1 MPRKKVTISL
11 DDTVPAEAATPAPK
25 KPSAKATKS
34 AKAPKST
41 VTEPVEAVAEAAE
54 TPKPRASRKK
64 PVIVEPPV
72 VELVAEAPKQKR
84 APRKKPVEVEVPA
97 EPEVSV
103 ADPLI
108 DSVAEIGF
116 ELVFRSATEA
126 KAAEPKPSRE
136 VTPEPTAKPK
146 RGRGRGEKSAPVA
159 SPVVALET
167 EGEAVEDARETGSE
181 VRVETPDPELS
192 ETMDGGLMVSFRSR
206 STETPTRSTEG
217 RGDRRERTP
226 KRSAPTET
234 ASAPSAPEAE
244 VSKPSVLAESALES
258 DVDAGF
264 VFAFRAPSELP
275 ARKQG
280 RSEDR
285 KGDRNGDRNGDQGR
299 DRGGDRHGRGR
310 DRTGGRDDREEA
322 TVVAETV
329 EVVAEVVPEPV
340 APPAPTWTQPLDGPQ
355 VVVRNGVPII
365 IRGHQIYPPL
375 FFFGGA
381 TDERS
386 ANVIFDEARLASES
400 GVHLHSYLL
409 PFVVDEK
416 EVEAN
421 AASAAFL
428 LKRSVE
434 IDPEAQVMFRVVFEA
449 PRGWQDRFPNG
460 RYRTLDGTPA
470 DPSVCDD
477 DFWQVAEN
485 CLDRFVRSLRLLPE
499 ASHILGVHLERGEWF
514 LAEGN
519 GYDNSRAA
527 EGKFRDWARTRY
539 NRDEVSLR
547 ASWFDGSVRF
557 DTISVPLYQAEVGE
571 EDRFVRSSRKQ
582 RRVVDYHLFLSDA
595 TVDRISKL
603 AHAVKVASEG
613 YFMVGASYG
622 YTFEWSHPASGHLA
636 LGKLLRTEEVDI
648 IAGPPSYR
656 DREPGGTA
664 SFPTPID
671 SFALNGKLY
680 ISEEDFKTSLGE
692 GRDYDDF
699 NPVLKTPQALE
710 SVHWR
715 GTGVALSHA
724 TGLTWMDSWGQGWLK
739 THSVWHRAAQVLK
752 ALTERIAMPLGE
764 PEVAVFIDERS
775 LAYLVDQNAFALLVQ
790 NAREAILRAGV
801 SAGFYLLSD
810 LAHRE
815 QFPES
820 KLYIFLNAWDIRP
833 ELRAAVKAR
842 LQRDNKVLFWLYSAG
857 LFDGGRDSLERVRE
871 VTGIA
876 LKPQPFHS
884 KTGTTLINRRHP
896 LSNAFA
902 TSTITSASTLEP
914 SYFAIPE
921 EAVVLGEYSHT
932 GLPSFVIKEHDEDP
946 QARWTSVFLGE
957 PVVTTSLIRSL
968 AQLAGA
974 HVWDFTEDV
983 VHVRS
988 PFLTVHTSTNGNRTI
1003 ALPEKTS
1010 AYDLIT
1016 GAWVANDSPNIRYS
1030 AVEGTTQ
1037 SFLVGSR
1044 GEIEHLLQL
1053 DPTAT
1058 LQITEIPERNSNVR
1072 KDVSA
1077 FDVPIMSLGDWMTG
1091 SESEEVSD
1099 EWFLRP
1105 APVLEENMGQ
1115 ATESSERV
1123 GQRRRRGNR
1132 DRDRDRGGDRGG
1144 DRAPRATAEIFADK
1158 PLTDGDE
1165 LAFMFRKKS

>member
-1 MPRKKVTISL
+1 
-11 DDTVPAEAATPAPK
+11 
-25 KPSAKATKS
+25 
-34 AKAPKST
+34 
-41 VTEPVEAVAEAAE
+41 
-54 TPKPRASRKK
+54 
-64 PVIVEPPV
+64 
-72 VELVAEAPKQKR
+72 
-84 APRKKPVEVEVPA
+84 
-97 EPEVSV
+97 
-103 ADPLI
+103 
-108 DSVAEIGF
+108 
-116 ELVFRSATEA
+116 
-126 KAAEPKPSRE
+126 
-136 VTPEPTAKPK
+136 
-146 RGRGRGEKSAPVA
+146 
-159 SPVVALET
+159 
-167 EGEAVEDARETGSE
+167 
-181 VRVETPDPELS
+181 
-192 ETMDGGLMVSFRSR
+192 
-206 STETPTRSTEG
+206 
-217 RGDRRERTP
+217 
-226 KRSAPTET
+226 
-234 ASAPSAPEAE
+234 
-244 VSKPSVLAESALES
+244 
-258 DVDAGF
+258 
-264 VFAFRAPSELP
+264 
-275 ARKQG
+275 
-280 RSEDR
+280 
-285 KGDRNGDRNGDQGR
+285 
-299 DRGGDRHGRGR
+299 
-310 DRTGGRDDREEA
+310 
-322 TVVAETV
+322 
-329 EVVAEVVPEPV
+329 
-340 APPAPTWTQPLDGPQ
+340 
-355 VVVRNGVPII
+355 
-365 IRGHQIYPPL
+365 
-375 FFFGGA
+375 
-381 TDERS
+381 
-386 ANVIFDEARLASES
+386 
-400 GVHLHSYLL
+400 
-409 PFVVDEK
+409 
-416 EVEAN
+416 
-421 AASAAFL
+421 
-428 LKRSVE
+428 
-434 IDPEAQVMFRVVFEA
+434 
-449 PRGWQDRFPNG
+449 
-460 RYRTLDGTPA
+460 
-470 DPSVCDD
+470 
-477 DFWQVAEN
+477 
-485 CLDRFVRSLRLLPE
+485 
-499 ASHILGVHLERGEWF
+499 
-514 LAEGN
+514 
-519 GYDNSRAA
+519 
-527 EGKFRDWARTRY
+527 
-539 NRDEVSLR
+539 
-547 ASWFDGSVRF
+547 
-557 DTISVPLYQAEVGE
+557 
-571 EDRFVRSSRKQ
+571 
-582 RRVVDYHLFLSDA
+582 
-595 TVDRISKL
+595 
-603 AHAVKVASEG
+603 
-613 YFMVGASYG
+613 
-622 YTFEWSHPASGHLA
+622 
-636 LGKLLRTEEVDI
+636 
-648 IAGPPSYR
+648 
-656 DREPGGTA
+656 
-664 SFPTPID
+664 
-671 SFALNGKLY
+671 
-680 ISEEDFKTSLGE
+680 
-692 GRDYDDF
+692 
-699 NPVLKTPQALE
+699 
-710 SVHWR
+710 
-715 GTGVALSHA
+715 
-724 TGLTWMDSWGQGWLK
+724 
-739 THSVWHRAAQVLK
+739 
-752 ALTERIAMPLGE
+752 
-764 PEVAVFIDERS
+764 
-775 LAYLVDQNAFALLVQ
+775 
-790 NAREAILRAGV
+790 
-801 SAGFYLLSD
+801 

-1058 LQITEIPERNSNVR
+1058 LHITEIPERNSNVR

-1105 APVLEENMGQ
+1105 APVLEENTGQ

-1144 DRAPRATAEIFADK
+1144 DRTPRATAEIFADK

>member
-11 DDTVPAEAATPAPK
+11 DDTVSAEAATPTPK
-25 KPSAKATKS
+25 KTTPRAKS
-34 AKAPKST
+34 AKSKAA
-41 VTEPVEAVAEAAE
+41 EAVEVVAE
-54 TPKPRASRKK
+54 TVAVPKPRATRKK
-64 PVIVEPPV
+64 STSTEVAV
-72 VELVAEAPKQKR
+72 VAPT
-84 APRKKPVEVEVPA
+84 VEVPA
-97 EPEVSV
+97 EETTAAKPKRATAKKVASKPAATVPAVV
-103 ADPLI
+103 ADPLV

-116 ELVFRSATEA
+116 ELVFRSASEVKAPQSKTES
-126 KAAEPKPSRE
+126 AEPS
-136 VTPEPTAKPK
+136 TKPK
-146 RGRGRGEKSAPVA
+146 RGRGRGEKPLTPPAPV
-159 SPVVALET
+159 VVADVE
-167 EGEAVEDARETGSE
+167 EEEIEEAVEITPV
-181 VRVETPDPELS
+181 VRVETPDTELS
-192 ETMDGGLMVSFRSR
+192 EGVVGGLMVSFRSR
-206 STETPTRSTEG
+206 STETVTPRNEG
-217 RGDRRERTP
+217 RGDRRERP
-226 KRSAPTET
+226 AKRSGAT
-234 ASAPSAPEAE
+234 PSAAPAAPAENE
-244 VSKPSVLAESALES
+244 VSKPTAPSESLLGSEA
-258 DVDAGF
+258 DGGF
-264 VFAFRAPSELP
+264 VFAFRTPSELP
-275 ARKQG
+275 ARKPS
-280 RSEDR
+280 RFEDR
-285 KGDRNGDRNGDQGR
+285 NSDRTEEPAGERNGDRNR
-299 DRGGDRHGRGR
+299 DRRGRGR
-310 DRTGGRDDREEA
+310 DRGMGRDDRET
-322 TVVAETV
+322 TVVAEEIV
-329 EVVAEVVPEPV
+329 EAVVEVVPEPV
-340 APPAPTWTQPLDGPQ
+340 APPAPTWVQPMDGPQ

-499 ASHILGVHLERGEWF
+499 ASHILGIHLERGEWF

-739 THSVWHRAAQVLK
+739 THSVWHRAAQVIK

-1058 LQITEIPERNSNVR
+1058 LHITEIPERNSNVR

-1105 APVLEENMGQ
+1105 APVLEENTGQ

-1144 DRAPRATAEIFADK
+1144 DRSPRATADIFADK